1 MDGLGHGS
9 SCVPVIETARLRLR
23 GHGLDDAEQIAA
35 LWSDKEVTLYI
46 GGRPQT
52 AEESWSR
59 LLRYAGHW
67 RLLGFGY
74 WVLEEKATGA
84 FVGEAGL
91 SEYRREIVPA
101 LGSVAEAGWVLAA
114 SKHGLGYATEAVQA
128 VLDWGREH
136 FGASPVACMIH
147 PENRASIRVAEKCG
161 FRQREI
167 GMYKGNAALIFER
180 TF

>member
-1 MDGLGHGS
+1 MDRFADELPS
-9 SCVPVIETARLRLR
+9 VPVIETERLRLR
-23 GHGLDDAEQIAA
+23 GHTVEDAEKLAT
-35 LWSDKEVTLYI
+35 LWRDEQVTRYI

-74 WVLEEKATGA
+74 WVLEEKATSE

-114 SKHGLGYATEAVQA
+114 SKRGMGYATEAVQA
-128 VLDWGREH
+128 VLGWGREH
-136 FGASPVACMIH
+136 FGEMPVACMIH
-147 PENRASIRVAEKCG
+147 PDNLASIRVAERCG
-161 FRQREI
+161 FREREV
-167 GMYKGNAALIFER
+167 GMYKGNLTLIFER
-180 TF
+180 KF

>member
-1 MDGLGHGS
+1 MDGFGHGS
-9 SCVPVIETARLRLR
+9 LSVPVIETARLRLR
-23 GHGLDDAEQIAA
+23 GHGLEDAAQMAA
-35 LWSDKEVTLYI
+35 LWSDEGVTRYI
-46 GGRPQT
+46 GGRAQT

-74 WVLEEKATGA
+74 WVVEEKATGA

-101 LGSVAEAGWVLAA
+101 LGSVAEAGWVLAG
-114 SKHGLGYATEAVQA
+114 SKQGLGYATEAVLA
-128 VLDWGREH
+128 VMGWGREH
-136 FGASPVACMIH
+136 FGAAPVACMIH
-147 PENRASIRVAEKCG
+147 PDNRASIRVAEKCG

-167 GMYKGNAALIFER
+167 GMYKGNAALIFVRE
-180 TF
+180 F